1 MLSLA
6 QNSLSVFLINVGLF
20 IVGVKDLRMKDVFL
34 LDTELK
40 ETFTLFEGAK
50 RRLANQKIHFIDI
63 HLL

>member
-6 QNSLSVFLINVGLF
+6 QISLSVFPINVGLF

-40 ETFTLFEGAK
+40 ETFTLF
-50 RRLANQKIHFIDI
+50 
-63 HLL
+63 